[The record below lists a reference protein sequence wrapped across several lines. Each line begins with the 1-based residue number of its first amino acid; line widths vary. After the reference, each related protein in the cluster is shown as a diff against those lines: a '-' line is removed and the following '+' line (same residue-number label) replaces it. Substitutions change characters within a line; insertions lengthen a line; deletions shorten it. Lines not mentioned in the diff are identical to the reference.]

1 MKITGSDI
9 TMTSTH
15 AAFEKYVKKESF
27 SMQVGTERPRGHGH
41 HDRVE
46 LSHEARKA
54 EKGKEKGE
62 CCCGNGD
69 GAQLEPRLQLLKAI
83 IERITGSK
91 IRVMDSGSTAPTE
104 ECATAEQAPSGKEPG
119 AEKSAGFALSY
130 SYYESYRESERMTF
144 SAEGVI
150 NTSDDRQIS
159 FSLDLAMQRS
169 FSSEISIDIQAGD
182 AVKKDP
188 LVINFDGTAAQLS
201 DTPFTFDI
209 DGDGNADQLA
219 SLGANSGFL
228 ALDKNGDGEINDG
241 TELFGPKTGS
251 GFSELAQY
259 DLDKNNWIDEND
271 AVFKDLAVW
280 RNPGEEGASLLSL
293 KDSGVGAIYLGNLST
308 PFTIKDASN
317 TEQAQVRS
325 SGIYL
330 MEEGGVGSIQQL
342 DLAV

>member
-15 AAFEKYVKKESF
+15 ATFEKYVKKESF
-27 SMQVGTERPRGHGH
+27 SMQVGTEKPRGHGH
-41 HDRVE
+41 NDRVE

-54 EKGKEKGE
+54 EKGNEKGT
-62 CCCGNGD
+62 CCCGNED

-83 IERITGSK
+83 IEKITGSK
-91 IRVMDSGSTAPTE
+91 IRVMDGGPTALSE
-104 ECATAEQAPSGKEPG
+104 ECAQTEQAPPAKEPG
-119 AEKSAGFALSY
+119 VDKSAGFALSY
-130 SYYESYRESERMTF
+130 SYHESYRERERMTF

-150 NTSDDRQIS
+150 NTSDGRQIS

-169 FSSEISIDIQAGD
+169 FSSELSIDIQAGD

-188 LVINFDGTAAQLS
+188 LVINFEGTAAQLS

-219 SLGANSGFL
+219 SIGANSGFL

-241 TELFGPKTGS
+241 SELFGPKTGS

-259 DLDKNNWIDEND
+259 DLNKNNWIDEND
-271 AVFKDLAVW
+271 AVFNDLAVW

-293 KDSGVGAIYLGNLST
+293 KESGVGAIYLGNLST
-308 PFTIKDASN
+308 PFTIKDTSN
-317 TEQAQVRS
+317 TELAQVRS

>member
-1 MKITGSDI
+1 MMITGSDI
-9 TMTSTH
+9 TMSSTH
-15 AAFEKYVKKESF
+15 AALERYVKKESL
-27 SMQVGTERPRGHGH
+27 SMQVGTKRPRGHGH

-54 EKGKEKGE
+54 EKGKEKGA
-62 CCCGNGD
+62 CCGNED
-69 GAQLEPRLQLLKAI
+69 GAQLEPRLQLLKSI

-91 IRVMDSGSTAPTE
+91 IRVMEGGEATPSE
-104 ECATAEQAPSGKEPG
+104 ECAQAEQSPPIREPQG
-119 AEKSAGFALSY
+119 EKSAGFALAY
-130 SYYESYRESERMTF
+130 SYHESYREREKMTF

-150 NTSDDRQIS
+150 NTSDGRQIS

-169 FSSEISIDIQAGD
+169 FSSELSIDIQAGD

-209 DGDGNADQLA
+209 GGDGNADQLA

-251 GFSELAQY
+251 GFAELAQY
-259 DLDKNNWIDEND
+259 DLDRNNWIDEND
-271 AVFKDLAVW
+271 AVFADLSVW
-280 RNPGEEGASLLSL
+280 RNPGAEDASLLSL
-293 KDSGVGAIYLGNLST
+293 KESGVGAIYLGNLST

-317 TEQAQVRS
+317 TELAQVRS

>member
-1 MKITGSDI
+1 MKIISSDI
-9 TMTSTH
+9 TMASSH
-15 AAFEKYVKKESF
+15 AAFEKHSIKESF
-27 SMQVGTERPRGHGH
+27 SMEVATDRPHPHRH
-41 HDRVE
+41 HDSVE
-46 LSHEARKA
+46 ISHEARKA
-54 EKGKEKGE
+54 GRGKEKAD
-62 CCCGNGD
+62 CCSENREE
-69 GAQLEPRLQLLKAI
+69 AQLAPRLQLLKSI
-83 IERITGSK
+83 IERITGSR
-91 IRVMDSGSTAPTE
+91 IRVMDTGSS
-104 ECATAEQAPSGKEPG
+104 APSEAG
-119 AEKSAGFALSY
+119 AAPDQASPVREREVEKSAGFALSY
-130 SYYESYRESERMTF
+130 SYSESYRESERMTF
-144 SAEGVI
+144 AAAGVI
-150 NTSDDRQIS
+150 NTSDGRQID

-169 FSSEISIDIQAGD
+169 FSSELSIDIQAGD

-188 LVINFDGTAAQLS
+188 LVINFNGSAAQLS
-201 DTPFTFDI
+201 DTRFTFDI
-209 DGDGNADQLA
+209 DGDGNTEQLA

-241 TELFGPKTGS
+241 SELFGPQTGN

-271 AVFKDLAVW
+271 AVFSDLAVW

-293 KDSGVGAIYLGNLST
+293 KDSDVGAIYLGNLST

-330 MEEGGVGSIQQL
+330 TDEGGVGSIQQL